1 MAGAQT
7 GEADRRCPGKTRGSA
22 RRMSD
27 NGERDGALRGDKISP
42 DCRRE
47 ATTDETKVAAAAAGA
62 GGQEARSCRTGR
74 TRRTRRVLKV

>member
-1 MAGAQT
+1 
-7 GEADRRCPGKTRGSA
+7 
-22 RRMSD
+22 MSD

-47 ATTDETKVAAAAAGA
+47 ATTDETKVAAAAAAGA
-62 GGQEARSCRTGR
+62 GEQEARSCRTGR